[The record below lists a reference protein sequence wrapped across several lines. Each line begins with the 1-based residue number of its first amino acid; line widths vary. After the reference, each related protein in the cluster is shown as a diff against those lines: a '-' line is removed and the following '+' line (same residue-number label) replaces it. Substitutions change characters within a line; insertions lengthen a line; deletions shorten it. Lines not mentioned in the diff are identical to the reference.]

1 MNSKTGFQPKRNR
14 EGDDD
19 SFMTSFAALMIL
31 LLTFMILLVT
41 LATFREPRFRT
52 AIGSVRGALSFLPH
66 PGGKG
71 PLETGGAGFLPEE
84 ILAEA
89 AYEETDEEK
98 AYRQTIQKI
107 KKRSMMPELA
117 GLEIEERDR
126 GLAIRVADAL
136 IFERGKAGLK
146 HDILPVLDLIA
157 EAARMKPGRV
167 SIIGNT
173 CDLPIST
180 HEFPSNWE
188 LSVVRAVNVLH
199 YLESR
204 SVPPESLF
212 AYGLADQRPMVPNDS
227 EDNRRRN
234 RRVEILVS
242 HTVTDAR
249 LHDAD

>member
-1 MNSKTGFQPKRNR
+1 LNRKTTPASRKKD
-14 EGDDD
+14 EDDD
-19 SFMTSFAALMIL
+19 GFMVSFAALMIL

-41 LATFREPRFRT
+41 LASFREPKFRR

-66 PGGKG
+66 AVGKG
-71 PLETGGAGFLPEE
+71 PQQAGGAGVLPEE

-89 AYEETDEEK
+89 VYVETEHER
-98 AYRQTIQKI
+98 AYRVAIQKLRR
-107 KKRSMMPELA
+107 RSGMPELA
-117 GLEIEERDR
+117 GLEIDEKET

-136 IFERGKAGLK
+136 IFDRGRAELK
-146 HDILPVLDLIA
+146 YDILPVLDLIA
-157 EAARMKPGRV
+157 EAVRAKPGRI
-167 SIIGNT
+167 SIVGNT

-199 YLESR
+199 YFESR

-212 AYGLADQRPMVPNDS
+212 AYGLADQCPIVPNDS
-227 EDNRRRN
+227 EANRCRN

-249 LHDAD
+249 FHDAY